1 MLLNSFVIIC
11 CVVRVILCILK
22 NYFDF
27 QKVQN
32 PILRLSAVPAASC
45 RQVISGMSWGK
56 IMVRVRNTLYSA
68 SGNLLAKQPERS
80 MRVCVCVCSWISL
93 WLSREI
99 WWGEKSVVVLFCFV
113 FLSSQ
118 LE

>member
-1 MLLNSFVIIC
+1 MLCSKGN
-11 CVVRVILCILK
+11 LCILK

-80 MRVCVCVCSWISL
+80 MRVCVCVFMDLPLAKQGNLVGGKKCC
-93 WLSREI
+93 
-99 WWGEKSVVVLFCFV
+99 GFVLFCFFKQPV
-113 FLSSQ
+113 RIVGKPDVT
-118 LE
+118 